1 MSLLNTMVMTQNLIT
16 LFSAWLLV
24 GNLMSAAHVTL
35 EVIFMF
41 CFVFAVDA
49 MELCFFATLNTNV
62 T

>member
-1 MSLLNTMVMTQNLIT
+1 MTQNLIT